1 MEDTELEEGEA
12 CYYRDDTSVD
22 PDIALSYLDE
32 KLHSV
37 LGHFQKDFEG
47 GVSAENLGA
56 KFGGYGSFLPT
67 YQRSP
72 SVRPQSKT
80 PQRVQNFSSP
90 RSPDV
95 LPIECAPQN
104 STAPSDAAQ
113 SLRLNTASRS
123 LNKLHTARA
132 SSGDI
137 SAKQNSC
144 LSSAVVIEKF
154 PMKHEPVSIKPVNP
168 TDQRTLKVRIKV
180 GSDNRARKNAAIY
193 SGLGL
198 ISPTSSMGN
207 SPDESGGMSSECQGN
222 VDESLHSILQSMIS
236 FPVPGGFL
244 LSPLHESL
252 LCLARKEKLS
262 QNSKPV
268 AAIKSGQE
276 HAVALADDS
285 ASLMGDSKVPK
296 DKKAKIVEKSDNLI
310 VLKQEL
316 GMDFDDKRTT
326 IVKREVD
333 IEVRNVENESLDQ
346 KGCFSNDT
354 KPKHISNS
362 VCNVVDSVK
371 GAAMAPGI
379 PREAGRNIS
388 LKKREVTK
396 DGMEDRLSTGLV
408 KESESLS
415 DQKGG
420 KYEKAELRTRS
431 SSMEKICESRLK
443 NYHRNVSADL
453 REAVQSKGNKVSD
466 PLKADTDVSKC
477 RRDHN
482 VGAMDH
488 SSYKV
493 GQTTAYHEQV
503 EAKMPHGMVKSS
515 FEGKNKSKGSQ
526 SNGKSASEADESLMT
541 RAYEVPKE
549 KKKAAKM
556 HNSKSQKDI
565 QNVHDNRK
573 DLLPKTRVEQMNN
586 QINSLERPFG
596 DKPKRSNPEAV
607 EKEQCASLD
616 KLKEI
621 STRKKVD
628 TQLTSETCLKEAAND
643 VHPSA
648 KGVTS
653 EMEPTSV
660 PLVVIEENWVLCDRC
675 HKWRLLPD
683 GTKPDQLPENWLCSM
698 LNWLPGMNRC
708 DISEE
713 ETTKA
718 LYALYQLPLPESQN
732 NLEKHVDRTA
742 AGASSAD
749 ALHLNQNHLNLSS
762 HGLLNPRKKKQG
774 SKGTPCAASNGVPI
788 QISGSTKNIQEE
800 MVKCRSL
807 NDMKQPILESNLMNN
822 CSVEHLSQSRI
833 IPMERN
839 THKQK
844 EKHVN
849 SGDAKQK
856 RLKSKREAD
865 QYVYGT
871 TKKIKADVAFGIN
884 KYGTTEPTGN
894 IDKVGRG
901 LPTKAAVRSTEKHNG
916 HFYSK
921 DAKSDWKEKVQ
932 ISAKKREEC
941 ASVSLHTGSLDMKKY
956 DERELSL
963 KKRKLKDW
971 QESQNYVEAS
981 RDNGNHLTE
990 SKVFVKEE
998 SSDSEFRKAKKLKV
1012 SRTEG
1017 KQSSTSKGEDRLK
1030 TENKVTETFLSS
1042 GNRENPV
1049 HGWVEAGNVEKDQQ
1063 PRKHKT
1069 KIASKPASDVVDSL
1083 KRDLGSE
1090 QFSRAATSSSSKVS
1104 DSRKSRV
1111 LIPEVKGSPVES
1123 VSSSPMRTSNLD
1135 KLSPAR
1141 RHILGKD
1148 AGRNG
1153 DFPVM
1158 DSPRKSNG
1166 DGNIESNRYWEARRE
1181 VCGVPHSE
1189 PLGFPVLDFQDNN
1202 SQKFGGKFKSRVK
1215 SPSEFQN
1222 GHLVRS
1228 DANNVE
1234 NPCAGDL
1241 HASDHCNNENRMNKN
1256 HYHDNPEKSGKRS
1269 SLLSKDKDRISMNN
1283 FERVKAKVSDPPC
1296 EMDALNPKQSLR
1308 DEVEIGSRHVAP
1320 PPEEPSHLKCRI
1332 KPIKDDKS
1340 VGTKGSGKWESDNGR
1355 ENQLEFVEHNSS
1367 AVKFGAHSLKDS
1379 RVTKTTPQQNLI
1391 QDFEGEV
1398 QKSDPTQVESRGG
1411 NSQAFPCHAGK
1422 QGPPAHVPHSAPRSL
1437 KGSAF
1442 DVIPVDSSGH
1452 GDLSEVLKQPK
1463 NAVNHLGHP
1472 VPNRRAV
1479 RDASSQVASNVLKEA
1494 EDLRDNADRY
1504 KGFGFGFECNLTY
1517 FLAALKFLHG
1527 ASLLETCNGV
1537 SSKHGEMSQMQIYS
1551 DAAKLCEICAHEYE
1565 KRREMASAALAYKCM
1580 EVAYM
1585 RVVCCKNSSTNRD
1598 RHDLQ
1603 ASLQMAPQGESPSS
1617 SASDVDNLNNQAM
1630 VDKAALSKSIGAH
1643 AGNHAIVA
1651 HNCPNFVRL
1660 LDFTKDVN
1668 SAMDASRKSQDAFA
1682 AANVILEEAQNRE
1695 VIISIKRVIDFSFQ
1709 DIEELISLVRLAIE
1723 AISRHGFTGNKD

>member
-12 CYYRDDTSVD
+12 CYYKDDTSVD

-95 LPIECAPQN
+95 LPIERAPQN
-104 STAPSDAAQ
+104 STAPSDAE

-198 ISPTSSMGN
+198 ISPSSSMGN
-207 SPDESGGMSSECQGN
+207 SPDESGGMSSECQEN
-222 VDESLHSILQSMIS
+222 VDESLHSILQSMTS

-310 VLKQEL
+310 VCKQEL
-316 GMDFDDKRTT
+316 GMDFDDKRST
-326 IVKREVD
+326 IVKCEVD

-354 KPKHISNS
+354 KPKRISNS

-408 KESESLS
+408 MESESLS

-453 REAVQSKGNKVSD
+453 REDVQSKGNKVSD

-493 GQTTAYHEQV
+493 GQTTTYHGQV
-503 EAKMPHGMVKSS
+503 EAKMPHGMVKFS
-515 FEGKNKSKGSQ
+515 FEGKNKLKGSQ

-749 ALHLNQNHLNLSS
+749 ALLLNQNHLNVSS
-762 HGLLNPRKKKQG
+762 HGLLNPQKKKQG

-807 NDMKQPILESNLMNN
+807 NDMKQPISESNLMNN
-822 CSVEHLSQSRI
+822 CSVEHLSKSRI

-894 IDKVGRG
+894 IDKVGCG

-932 ISAKKREEC
+932 ISAKKWEEC
-941 ASVSLHTGSLDMKKY
+941 ASVSLHTGSLDMK
-956 DERELSL
+956 
-963 KKRKLKDW
+963 
-971 QESQNYVEAS
+971 N
-981 RDNGNHLTE
+981 
-990 SKVFVKEE
+990 
-998 SSDSEFRKAKKLKV
+998 
-1012 SRTEG
+1012 
-1017 KQSSTSKGEDRLK
+1017 
-1030 TENKVTETFLSS
+1030 
-1042 GNRENPV
+1042 
-1049 HGWVEAGNVEKDQQ
+1049 
-1063 PRKHKT
+1063 
-1069 KIASKPASDVVDSL
+1069 
-1083 KRDLGSE
+1083 
-1090 QFSRAATSSSSKVS
+1090 
-1104 DSRKSRV
+1104 
-1111 LIPEVKGSPVES
+1111 
-1123 VSSSPMRTSNLD
+1123 
-1135 KLSPAR
+1135 
-1141 RHILGKD
+1141 
-1148 AGRNG
+1148 
-1153 DFPVM
+1153 
-1158 DSPRKSNG
+1158 PRKSNG

-1181 VCGVPHSE
+1181 VFGVPHSE

-1256 HYHDNPEKSGKRS
+1256 HYHDNPEKSGKLS
-1269 SLLSKDKDRISMNN
+1269 SLLSKDNDRISMNN
-1283 FERVKAKVSDPPC
+1283 FERVKSKVSDPPC

-1308 DEVEIGSRHVAP
+1308 DEVEIGSCHVAL

-1379 RVTKTTPQQNLI
+1379 RVTKITPQQNLI

-1411 NSQAFPCHAGK
+1411 NSQAFLCHAGK
-1422 QGPPAHVPHSAPRSL
+1422 QDPPAHVPHSAPRSL

-1479 RDASSQVASNVLKEA
+1479 RDASSQVASSVLKEA

-1537 SSKHGEMSQMQIYS
+1537 SSKHGEMSPMQIYS
-1551 DAAKLCEICAHEYE
+1551 NAAKLCEICAHEYE

-1585 RVVCCKNSSTNRD
+1585 RVVCCKNASTNRD

-1651 HNCPNFVRL
+1651 HNRPNFVRL